1 MTVKYPKTKRQTFD
15 AQPQTKNKMKHNNS
29 VGLLVNISFRSY
41 DPKRRNA
48 QAEREY
54 ADQHGTAIE
63 ANRTTTRLVPKKYV
77 DPIQKAMTAARS
89 AVKHLTAPFEDGGNR
104 LVTAALVPKLQD
116 TVARHRREWQR
127 AVDDY
132 CEQWQEIIDDAKL
145 HLNGDFAK
153 FAHLYPSA
161 EEVKN
166 RFRMEVS
173 FMPMPDHNQLIDS
186 VRDEMAEVYEQRI
199 AAASADL
206 RQRLTDKLRHL
217 CNKCAIVG
225 SEGKRFHDSNV
236 TNVIELCE
244 LLPAMMTQDDPNL
257 LEAIEAAREMLRG
270 LDADA
275 IKSSPAIAHDVRRQ
289 AESILTSLA

>member
-1 MTVKYPKTKRQTFD
+1 MQN
-15 AQPQTKNKMKHNNS
+15 NKA
-29 VGLLVNISFRSY
+29 VGLLVNIGFKMF
-41 DPKRRNA
+41 DPKRRNK
-48 QAEREY
+48 QGEREY
-54 ADQHGTAIE
+54 AANHGTSQD
-63 ANRTTTRLVPKKYV
+63 ANKMATRLVPKKFV
-77 DPIQKAMTAARS
+77 DPITKAATAARA

-116 TVARHRREWQR
+116 AIAKHKAEWQR

-132 CEQWQEIIDDAKL
+132 CDQWQDIVLEAQR

-161 EEVKN
+161 DSVRH
-166 RFRMEVS
+166 RFRFDVT
-173 FMPMPDHNQLIDS
+173 FMPMPDHNNLIDA

-199 AAASADL
+199 NAASADL
-206 RQRLTDKLRHL
+206 RQRLTDKLQHL
-217 CNKCAIVG
+217 ASRCAEVG
-225 SEGKRFHDSNV
+225 GDETKRFYESNV
-236 TNVIELCE
+236 TNVVELCE

-257 LEAIEAAREMLRG
+257 LDAIDEAKQMLNG
-270 LDADA
+270 IDADA